1 LRPDLLGNDR
11 LPGVPVYRHHRHA
24 GNFADIHKHAVLA
37 WLVRAL
43 TRAREALC
51 VLDTHAGDGLYR
63 LDDARRRANLASL
76 RSDAGAPAALAPYLH
91 VLGTLNRPSSLDV
104 YPGSPWLV
112 RTLMGPGDALF
123 LAESHPRAVAALSA
137 RFRDDPRVRVL
148 ERDGWEVL
156 GQWRPAGSSRGLV
169 LVDPPYTDARDYG
182 FAADAL
188 IDAARRRPHACYRL
202 WYPWVDGNH
211 EPMLKTLC
219 SAFAGSALRAELWVE
234 PPGRPGAMTGSGLF
248 VVHPPAGLH
257 EALEHLQPWLQA
269 RLARAPGGGVRL
281 VPAART

>member
-1 LRPDLLGNDR
+1 MKNRS
-11 LPGVPVYRHHRHA
+11 PGVPVYRHHRHA

-43 TRAREALC
+43 TRAGGPLC

-63 LDDARRRANLASL
+63 LDDARRQAKLASL

-91 VLGTLNRPSSLDV
+91 VLDTLNGPSSLDV

-112 RTLMGPGDALF
+112 RALMGPGDALF
-123 LAESHPRAVAALSA
+123 LAESHPRAAAALSV

-156 GQWRPAGSSRGLV
+156 GQWCPAGSSRGLV
-169 LVDPPYTDARDYG
+169 LLDPPYADSRDHDL
-182 FAADAL
+182 APDAL
-188 IDAARRRPHACYRL
+188 IDAARRRSDACYCL
-202 WYPWVDGNH
+202 WYPQVDGRH
-211 EPMLKTLC
+211 EPMLRTLC
-219 SAFAGSALRAELWVE
+219 AAFAGSALRAELWVE
-234 PPGRPGAMTGSGLF
+234 PPGRPGTMTGSGLF
-248 VVHPPAGLH
+248 VVYPPAGLH
-257 EALEHLQPWLQA
+257 EALERLQPWLQA